1 MNIGIISRDTMMV
14 YLLRRVQMKEILLSE
29 FENIRIGNAQN
40 VEAATGCTVV
50 ICEKGA
56 PTGVDIRGGGP
67 ASRETQILNPVAACE
82 KIHAVLLSGGSAF
95 GLDAS
100 GGVMKYLEE
109 RNIGFDVGVTKVPLV
124 STSCIFDLQ
133 IGNKNIR
140 PDIEMGYKACI
151 DSENS
156 KLIEGNVGVGTGA
169 TVGKYRGPKTMMKS
183 GLGIYA
189 VQVGDLKVGAI
200 VAVNALGDIKDYDTG
215 EIIAGLLD
223 ENCQRFLNTEDELY
237 KEVDKKQD
245 LFTGNTTIGIVVT
258 NAKFDKTAM
267 TKVAAMAQNGLART
281 IYPVHTT
288 ADGDSVYAMSVG
300 DVTSDI
306 NIVGTLGAKVMAK
319 AINRAV
325 TVTQG
330 MYGLKCS
337 KDIKG

>member
-1 MNIGIISRDTMMV
+1 
-14 YLLRRVQMKEILLSE
+14 MKEILLSD
-29 FENIRIGNAQN
+29 FEDVRIGNAQN
-40 VEAATGCTVV
+40 IEAATGCTVV

-67 ASRETQILNPVAACE
+67 ASRETQILNPIAACE
-82 KIHAVLLSGGSAF
+82 RIHAVLLSGGSAF
-95 GLDAS
+95 GLDAA

-133 IGNKNIR
+133 IGDKKIR
-140 PDIEMGYKACI
+140 PDINMGYMACI

-156 KLIEGNVGVGTGA
+156 DLKQGNIGVGTGA
-169 TVGKYRGPKTMMKS
+169 TVGKYKGPKNMMKS
-183 GLGIYA
+183 GLGMYA
-189 VQVGDLKVGAI
+189 VQIGDLKVGAV

-223 ENCQRFLNTEDELY
+223 QKGEVFLDTENQFYMDL
-237 KEVDKKQD
+237 DKQQN
-245 LFTGNTTIGIVVT
+245 LFTGNTTIGIVIT

-288 ADGDSVYAMSVG
+288 ADGDSVYAMSTG
-300 DVTSDI
+300 DVISDI
-306 NIVGTLGAKVMAK
+306 NIVGTLAAKVMGR

-325 TVTQG
+325 INTTS

-337 KDIKG
+337 NDIK

>member
-1 MNIGIISRDTMMV
+1 
-14 YLLRRVQMKEILLSE
+14 MKEILLSE

-40 VEAATGCTVV
+40 LEAATGCTVV